1 MIDAGSAMGVAWTS
15 PDCRLG
21 MGVGEDGEK
30 RAAAPHSFRK
40 IRSKSPHELQIA
52 ARLALVVP
60 AGSAISNTDSTWH
73 VNPLDQ
79 AAAMGGGGESKSAS
93 PGGDKTD
100 RKKKEKK
107 ILPIPSGNLPENTVV
122 IKVSG

>member
-1 MIDAGSAMGVAWTS
+1 MGAAWTS

-21 MGVGEDGEK
+21 MGVDEDGEK

-40 IRSKSPHELQIA
+40 IRSKSAHELQIA

-79 AAAMGGGGESKSAS
+79 AAAKGGGGGESKSAS
-93 PGGDKTD
+93 PGGDKKD

-107 ILPIPSGNLPENTVV
+107 VLPIPSGNLPENTVV

>member
-1 MIDAGSAMGVAWTS
+1 
-15 PDCRLG
+15 

-30 RAAAPHSFRK
+30 RAAAPHSVRK

-79 AAAMGGGGESKSAS
+79 AAMGGGGGGRGGESKSAS